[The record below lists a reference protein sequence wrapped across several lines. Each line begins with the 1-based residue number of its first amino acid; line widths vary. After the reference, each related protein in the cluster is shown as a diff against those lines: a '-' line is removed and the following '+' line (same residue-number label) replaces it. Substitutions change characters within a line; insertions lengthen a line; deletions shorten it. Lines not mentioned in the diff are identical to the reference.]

1 MEPQSSEGID
11 LRILGVNLGFE
22 NPSARTKKGGE
33 NLEGVLQN
41 VPSNE
46 EASQGE
52 GLTSM
57 MKNFVRSLKH
67 TNVGK
72 KKFIITNSQSQRY

>member
-1 MEPQSSEGID
+1 MEE
-11 LRILGVNLGFE
+11 
-22 NPSARTKKGGE
+22 GGE
-33 NLEGVLQN
+33 NLEGVLQD

-57 MKNFVRSLKH
+57 RNEVISRF
-67 TNVGK
+67 
-72 KKFIITNSQSQRY
+72 